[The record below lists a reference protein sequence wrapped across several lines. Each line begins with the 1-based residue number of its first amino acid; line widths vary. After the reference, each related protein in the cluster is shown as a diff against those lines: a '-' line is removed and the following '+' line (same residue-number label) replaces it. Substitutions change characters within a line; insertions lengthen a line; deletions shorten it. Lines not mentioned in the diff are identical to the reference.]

1 MKVKICLERKLV
13 MDLSREQQGEASFLT
28 QFDGIGLEGVE
39 PECPFC
45 EELLERGQC
54 SCKEFK
60 TAFAKLL
67 KSYPEQNLRLVVND
81 NVRTVSTF
89 PLLKDKLTIT
99 QVPLTDEL
107 ILLFDNGT
115 IARGSRETYF
125 VSEGVV
131 EGTNLKFYIR
141 QKRKTE
147 VYECQVKDLDDIPQE
162 AKVSLCKYNVSRSK
176 EKITLTEVHPSGDC
190 RGNVG
195 ILRQELMPGPSLS
208 QSTGKRKISAPHA
221 RIQKETIA
229 EFGYGA
235 FLSRLQELM
244 KDK

>member
-1 MKVKICLERKLV
+1 MKVKVCLERKPV
-13 MDLSREQQGEASFLT
+13 IDLSREQQGEASFLT

-81 NVRTVSTF
+81 NVRTISTF

-107 ILLFDNGT
+107 ILRFDNGT
-115 IARGSRETYF
+115 IARGTRGTYF
-125 VSEGVV
+125 VSEGVI

-147 VYECQVKDLDDIPQE
+147 VYECLIKELDDVPQE
-162 AKVSLCKYNVSRSK
+162 TKVRLCKFMTK
-176 EKITLTEVHPSGDC
+176 TIP
-190 RGNVG
+190 
-195 ILRQELMPGPSLS
+195 LRK
-208 QSTGKRKISAPHA
+208 STRKVVYGGY
-221 RIQKETIA
+221 QLDTQQETIA

>member
-1 MKVKICLERKLV
+1 MQIAKDIMMYNNYKKTTIMKVKICLERKLV
-13 MDLSREQQGEASFLT
+13 MDLSREQQGETSFLT
-28 QFDGIGLEGVE
+28 QFDGIGLESIE

-67 KSYPEQNLRLVVND
+67 RSYPEQNLRLVVND
-81 NVRTVSTF
+81 NVRTVRTF

-99 QVPLTDEL
+99 PVPLTDEL

-115 IARGSRETYF
+115 IAHGTRGTYF

-131 EGTNLKFYIR
+131 EGTKLKFYIR

-147 VYECQVKDLDDIPQE
+147 VYECQMKDLDDIPQE
-162 AKVSLCKYNVSRSK
+162 AKVILCKFKTQTV
-176 EKITLTEVHPSGDC
+176 P
-190 RGNVG
+190 
-195 ILRQELMPGPSLS
+195 LRK
-208 QSTGKRKISAPHA
+208 STRKIVLGGY
-221 RIQKETIA
+221 RLETQQETIA
-229 EFGYGA
+229 EFGYGE
-235 FLSRLQELM
+235 FLARLQELM
-244 KDK
+244 KDE